1 MKRIVS
7 YLVAVL
13 FITALATSCQQE
25 ENPNLISDTDV
36 QAAENEAEIASILE
50 DVDDI
55 TFYSLLSTTNSRIAE
70 DQDSPLSCAEIT
82 HDHENKTIII
92 DYGDGCE
99 DRRGRVRKGI
109 VMIIYTDHRF
119 VPGALQTITFN
130 EFYIDGKKIEG
141 LRTRENISE
150 SIEDPLKYRIT
161 LTNGK
166 VTWEDGSFATR
177 EAEWVRTRI
186 RAANPINDQI
196 INEGNASGITRRDQ
210 NYTVEIT
217 KPIVWKRGCLPALR
231 IFVPVEGT
239 KVKTLGDR
247 VITIDFGDG
256 ECDNLFTVT
265 KDGVTVEREFK
276 RSRH

>member
-1 MKRIVS
+1 M
-7 YLVAVL
+7 
-13 FITALATSCQQE
+13 E
-25 ENPNLISDTDV
+25 
-36 QAAENEAEIASILE
+36 SILE

-55 TFYSLLSTTNSRIAE
+55 TFYSLLSATNSRVAE
-70 DQDSPLSCAEIT
+70 DQDSPLRCAEVT

-92 DYGDGCE
+92 DFGDGCE

-109 VMIIYTDHRF
+109 IMITYTDHRF
-119 VPGALQTITFN
+119 IPGAVQIITFN

-231 IFVPVEGT
+231 IFVPVAGI

-256 ECDNLFTVT
+256 ECDNLYTVT

-276 RSRH
+276 RNRH